1 MTQNSNLI
9 SRKPRTRIGING
21 FGRIGRCTFK
31 QLVADDR
38 FEVAGVNDLADLDEL
53 AYLLKYDSVHG
64 WYPRKVSTSDDRLV
78 VEGIEIPFTR
88 ERDPARLPW
97 GDLAV
102 DVVIES
108 TGAMRSRSDS
118 AGHLEAGATRV
129 VISAPSADADATF
142 VYGVNDETFD
152 PETHHIV
159 SNASCTTNCL
169 APVAK
174 VLSDSFGIEHL
185 MMTTI
190 HAYTSSQSLM
200 DMPTR
205 KRRRGR
211 AAALS
216 IIPTT
221 TGATKATAL
230 VIPELEGRMDGMA
243 FRVPVEDGSVTDI
256 TALLSRPVTVD
267 EIHSALIE
275 ATEGRMKGVLRITDE
290 ALVSRDIIGDPHSS
304 IVDAESTMV
313 LRDNVVK
320 IVSWYDNEWGYSA
333 RMVDIAAV
341 VAGRAPTVNSPRVE
355 S

>member
-9 SRKPRTRIGING
+9 TPTPKTRIGING

-31 QLVADDR
+31 QFLATDR
-38 FEVAGVNDLADLDEL
+38 FEVAGVNDLAELDEL

-64 WYPRKVSTSDDRLV
+64 WYPRKVSTSGDRLV
-78 VEGIEIPFTR
+78 VDGDEIPFTQ
-88 ERDPARLPW
+88 ERDPAKLPW
-97 GDLAV
+97 GDLGV

-118 AGHLEAGATRV
+118 AGHLEAGASRV
-129 VISAPSADADATF
+129 VISAPSDDADATF
-142 VYGVNDETFD
+142 VFGVNDETYD
-152 PETHHIV
+152 PDSHFVV

-174 VLSDSFGIEHL
+174 VLSDTFGVEHL

-221 TGATKATAL
+221 SGATKATAL
-230 VIPELEGRMDGMA
+230 VIPELKGRMDGIA

-256 TALLSRPVTVD
+256 TAVLGREVTVD
-267 EIHSALIE
+267 EVHSALDQ
-275 ATEGRMKGVLRITDE
+275 AAEGRMKRVLRVTEE

-313 LRDNVVK
+313 LRGNVVK
-320 IVSWYDNEWGYSA
+320 VVSWYDNEWGYSA

-341 VAGRAPTVNSPRVE
+341 VAG
-355 S
+355 

>member
-1 MTQNSNLI
+1 M
-9 SRKPRTRIGING
+9 TRIAING
-21 FGRIGRCTFK
+21 FGRIGRCSFK
-31 QLVADDR
+31 QFLADDR
-38 FEVAGVNDLADLDEL
+38 FEVVGVNDLAELDEL

-64 WYPRKVSTSDDRLV
+64 WYPRKVSTSGERLV
-78 VEGIEIPFTR
+78 VDGMEIPFTQ
-88 ERDPARLPW
+88 ERDPANLPW
-97 GDLAV
+97 GALRA
-102 DVVIES
+102 DVVIEA
-108 TGAMRSRSDS
+108 TGAMRSRADS
-118 AGHLEAGATRV
+118 AGHLEAGASRV
-129 VISAPSADADATF
+129 VISAPSDDADATF
-142 VYGVNDETFD
+142 VYGVNDDTYD
-152 PETHHIV
+152 PDHHFVV

-174 VLSDSFGIEHL
+174 VLSDSFGVEHL

-190 HAYTSSQSLM
+190 HAYTSSQSLT
-200 DMPTR
+200 DLPTR

-221 TGATKATAL
+221 TGATKATAR

-256 TALLSRPVTVD
+256 TALLNREVTIDGV
-267 EIHSALIE
+267 HGALLE
-275 ATEGRMKGVLRITDE
+275 AAEGRMKGVLRVTDE

-304 IVDAESTMV
+304 IVDSEST
-313 LRDNVVK
+313 LLLQDNVVK

-341 VAGRAPTVNSPRVE
+341 VGTG
-355 S
+355 

>member
-1 MTQNSNLI
+1 M
-9 SRKPRTRIGING
+9 TRIAING
-21 FGRIGRCTFK
+21 FGRIGRCSFK
-31 QLVADDR
+31 QFIEDDR
-38 FEVAGVNDLADLDEL
+38 FEIVGVNDLSDLDEL

-64 WYPRKVSTSDDRLV
+64 WYPRKVSTSGSDLV
-78 VEGIEIPFTR
+78 VDDATISFSQ
-88 ERDPARLPW
+88 ERDPSRLPW
-97 GDLAV
+97 GDLDV

-108 TGAMRSRSDS
+108 TGAMRSREDA
-118 AGHLEAGATRV
+118 AGHLEAGASRV
-129 VISAPSADADATF
+129 VISAPSDDADATF
-142 VYGVNDETFD
+142 VYGVNDDTFD
-152 PETHHIV
+152 PERHHVV

-174 VLSDSFGIEHL
+174 VLSDSFGVEHL

-200 DMPTR
+200 DLPTR

-221 TGATKATAL
+221 TGATKATAV

-256 TALLSRPVTVD
+256 TAVLHRTVTID
-267 EIHSALIE
+267 EVHSALTE
-275 ATEGRMKGVLRITDE
+275 AAEGRMKGVLRVTEE

-304 IVDAESTMV
+304 IVDAEST
-313 LRDNVVK
+313 LLLQGNVIK
-320 IVSWYDNEWGYSA
+320 IVAWYDNEWGYSA
-333 RMVDIAAV
+333 RMVDIAAT
-341 VAGRAPTVNSPRVE
+341 VAG
-355 S
+355 

>member
-1 MTQNSNLI
+1 MT
-9 SRKPRTRIGING
+9 RVAING
-21 FGRIGRCTFK
+21 FGRIGRCSFK
-31 QLVADDR
+31 QFVEDDR
-38 FEVAGVNDLADLDEL
+38 FEIVGVNDLAEHDEL

-64 WYPRKVSTSDDRLV
+64 WYPRKISTTGDRLV
-78 VEGIEIPFTR
+78 VDDTEIPFTQ
-88 ERDPARLPW
+88 ERDPSQLPW
-97 GDLAV
+97 GDLGV

-108 TGAMRSRSDS
+108 TGAMRSREDA
-118 AGHLEAGATRV
+118 AGHLEAGAPRV
-129 VISAPSADADATF
+129 IISAPSDDADATF
-142 VYGVNDETFD
+142 VVGVNDDTFD
-152 PETHHIV
+152 PENHFVV

-174 VLSDSFGIEHL
+174 VLSDSFGVEHL
-185 MMTTI
+185 MMSTI

-200 DMPTR
+200 DLPTR

-221 TGATKATAL
+221 TGATKATAR

-256 TALLSRPVTVD
+256 TALLGREVTVD
-267 EIHSALIE
+267 EVHAALTE
-275 ATEGRMKGVLRITDE
+275 AAEGRMKGILRITDE

-304 IVDAESTMV
+304 IVDAEST
-313 LRDNVVK
+313 LILQGNVIK
-320 IVSWYDNEWGYSA
+320 IVAWYDNEWGYSA

-341 VAGRAPTVNSPRVE
+341 VAG
-355 S
+355 

>member
-9 SRKPRTRIGING
+9 TPTPKTRIGING

-31 QLVADDR
+31 QFVADDR
-38 FEVAGVNDLADLDEL
+38 FEVAGVNDLAELDEL

-64 WYPRKVSTSDDRLV
+64 WYPRKVSTSGDRLV
-78 VEGIEIPFTR
+78 VDGIEIPFTQ
-88 ERDPARLPW
+88 ERDPTKLPW
-97 GDLAV
+97 GDLGV

-118 AGHLEAGATRV
+118 AGHLEAGASRV
-129 VISAPSADADATF
+129 VISAPSDDADATF
-142 VYGVNDETFD
+142 VFGVNEETYD
-152 PETHHIV
+152 PDSHFVV

-174 VLSDSFGIEHL
+174 VLSDSFGVEHL

-221 TGATKATAL
+221 SGATKATAL
-230 VIPELEGRMDGMA
+230 VIPELKGRMDGIA

-256 TALLSRPVTVD
+256 TAVLGREVTVD
-267 EIHSALIE
+267 EVHSALDQ
-275 ATEGRMKGVLRITDE
+275 AANGRMKRVLRVTEE

-304 IVDAESTMV
+304 IVDAESTTV
-313 LRDNVVK
+313 LRGNVVK
-320 IVSWYDNEWGYSA
+320 VVSWYDNEWGYSA

-341 VAGRAPTVNSPRVE
+341 VAG
-355 S
+355 

>member
-1 MTQNSNLI
+1 MT
-9 SRKPRTRIGING
+9 RVAING

-31 QLVADDR
+31 QFIDDDR
-38 FEVAGVNDLADLDEL
+38 FEIVGVNDLADLDEL

-64 WYPRKVSTSDDRLV
+64 WYPRKVSTSGTDLV
-78 VEGIEIPFTR
+78 VDDAKISFSQ
-88 ERDPARLPW
+88 ERAPARLPW
-97 GDLAV
+97 GDLEV

-108 TGAMRSRSDS
+108 TGAMRSREDA
-118 AGHLEAGATRV
+118 AGHLEAGASRV
-129 VISAPSADADATF
+129 VISAPSDDADATF
-142 VYGVNDETFD
+142 VYGVNDDTFD
-152 PETHHIV
+152 PESHFVV

-174 VLSDSFGIEHL
+174 VLSDSFGVEHL
-185 MMTTI
+185 MMSTI

-200 DMPTR
+200 DLPTR

-256 TALLSRPVTVD
+256 TALLGRGVTID
-267 EIHSALIE
+267 EVHAALTE
-275 ATEGRMKGVLRITDE
+275 AAEGRMKGVLRVTDE

-304 IVDAESTMV
+304 IVDAESTM
-313 LRDNVVK
+313 LLQGNVIK
-320 IVSWYDNEWGYSA
+320 IVAWYDNEWGYSA

-341 VAGRAPTVNSPRVE
+341 VAG
-355 S
+355 

>member
-1 MTQNSNLI
+1 M
-9 SRKPRTRIGING
+9 TRIAING
-21 FGRIGRCTFK
+21 FGRIGRCSFK
-31 QLVADDR
+31 QFLEDDR
-38 FEVAGVNDLADLDEL
+38 FEIVGVNDLAEVDEL

-64 WYPRKVSTSDDRLV
+64 WYPRKVSSSGNDLIVDDQR
-78 VEGIEIPFTR
+78 IPFTQ
-88 ERDPARLPW
+88 ERDPAKLPW
-97 GDLAV
+97 GDLGV
-102 DVVIES
+102 DVVVES
-108 TGAMRSRSDS
+108 TGAMRSREDS
-118 AGHLEAGATRV
+118 AGHLEAGASRV
-129 VISAPSADADATF
+129 VISAPSNDADATF
-142 VYGVNDETFD
+142 VYGVNDDTFD
-152 PETHHIV
+152 PEKHFVV

-174 VLSDSFGIEHL
+174 VLSDSFGVEHL

-200 DMPTR
+200 DLPTR

-221 TGATKATAL
+221 TGATRATAL

-256 TALLSRPVTVD
+256 TALLGGEVSIEEV
-267 EIHSALIE
+267 HGALT
-275 ATEGRMKGVLRITDE
+275 AAAEGRMKGVLRVTEE

-304 IVDAESTMV
+304 IVDAESTM
-313 LRDNVVK
+313 LLQGNVIK
-320 IVSWYDNEWGYSA
+320 IVAWYDNEWGYSA

-341 VAGRAPTVNSPRVE
+341 VAG
-355 S
+355 

>member
-1 MTQNSNLI
+1 MTQNSNLV
-9 SRKPRTRIGING
+9 SRRPRTRIGING

-31 QLVADDR
+31 QFLADDR
-38 FEVAGVNDLADLDEL
+38 FEVAGVNDLAELDEL

-64 WYPRKVSTSDDRLV
+64 WYPRKVSTTGDRLGV
-78 VEGIEIPFTR
+78 DGLEIPFTR
-88 ERDPARLPW
+88 ERDPSKLPW
-97 GDLAV
+97 GDLGV
-102 DVVIES
+102 DVVVES

-118 AGHLEAGATRV
+118 AGHLEAGASRV
-129 VISAPSADADATF
+129 VISAPSDDADATF
-142 VYGVNDETFD
+142 VYGVNDETYD
-152 PETHHIV
+152 PESHFVV

-174 VLSDSFGIEHL
+174 VLSDSFGVEHL
-185 MMTTI
+185 MMSTI

-256 TALLSRPVTVD
+256 TALLSREVTVD
-267 EIHSALIE
+267 EIHAALTE
-275 ATEGRMKGVLRITDE
+275 AAEGRMRGVLRVTDE

-304 IVDAESTMV
+304 IVDAESTMI

-341 VAGRAPTVNSPRVE
+341 VAGG
-355 S
+355 